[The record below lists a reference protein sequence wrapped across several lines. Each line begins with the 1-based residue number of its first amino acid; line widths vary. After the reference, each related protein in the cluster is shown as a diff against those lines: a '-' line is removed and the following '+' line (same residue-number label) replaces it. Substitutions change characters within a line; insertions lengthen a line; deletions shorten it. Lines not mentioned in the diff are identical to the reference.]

1 MSVCVCVCI
10 YNIEYWIWKAVG
22 DHLDLNHHLTEKG
35 IRERLR
41 EVSSAEVIYILFSNL
56 RENIA

>member
-1 MSVCVCVCI
+1 MSVCIYVCI
-10 YNIEYWIWKAVG
+10 YNIEYWIWKTAG

-35 IRERLR
+35 IGERLR

-56 RENIA
+56 RENIT